1 MKIGVCAKVSLDA
14 DARVVV
20 NPDGNSVNLDGA
32 KLVIGDY
39 DQLAIEQAIRT
50 KEAHG
55 GEVVSYTLG
64 ATSDEKQLRSGALAL
79 GVDRSVLVNE
89 TVADPLGI
97 AKLLAAAIQK
107 DNCDV
112 VFTGKCTTDSQNFQV
127 GAMIAELLGWAHVGG
142 ITQLAFEGS
151 NYKATRNVDGGAREV
166 VQGSLPAVFACE
178 DGLCEVRYA
187 KLPAIMKAKKMPF
200 DTFSAGDL
208 GASAGDAR
216 LRESNLAPPA
226 ARPAGRILEGDAA
239 TVAKEL
245 VRLLRE
251 EAKVL

>member
-20 NPDGNSVNLDGA
+20 NSDGNSVNLDGA

-39 DQLAIEQAIRT
+39 DQLAVEQAIRT
-50 KEAHG
+50 KESQG

-64 ATSDEKQLRSGALAL
+64 DPSNEKQLRSGALAL
-79 GVDRSVLVNE
+79 GVDRSVLINE
-89 TVADPLGI
+89 TVSDPLGI

-107 DNCDV
+107 DACEV
-112 VFTGKCTTDSQNFQV
+112 VYTGKCTTDSQNFQV

-142 ITQLAFEGS
+142 ITELAFDGS
-151 NYKATRNVDGGAREV
+151 NYKATRNVDGGVREV
-166 VQGSLPAVFACE
+166 VEGALPAVFACE

-187 KLPAIMKAKKMPF
+187 KLPAIMKAKKLPF
-200 DTFSAGDL
+200 DTVGAGDL
-208 GASAGDAR
+208 GAEAGAAR
-216 LRESNLAPPA
+216 AHESNLAPPP
-226 ARPAGRILEGDAA
+226 ARPAGRILEGDAP